1 MWYNY
6 TIRGGKMKFDE
17 YQEQAKTTDL
27 GIENMG
33 EVMAKH
39 TLNVPE
45 FIDKVLGLAG
55 ESGEF
60 ADKVK
65 KIMRD
70 KRGDFSDEE
79 REAILKELGDVL
91 WYIAEISLY
100 LDMPMSELA
109 QMNLDKLASRKKR
122 GTLTGSGDER

>member
-1 MWYNY
+1 ME
-6 TIRGGKMKFDE
+6 FDE
-17 YQEQAKTTDL
+17 YQKQASTTDL

-33 EVMAKH
+33 EVMAKK
-39 TLNVPE
+39 TLNVSE

-70 KRGDFSDEE
+70 KRGDFTEE
-79 REAILKELGDVL
+79 DREAILKELGDVL
-91 WYIAEISLY
+91 WYVAEVSLY

-109 QMNLDKLASRKKR
+109 KNNLEKLASRKKR
-122 GTLTGSGDER
+122 GTLVGAGDER

>member
-1 MWYNY
+1 MN
-6 TIRGGKMKFDE
+6 FDK
-17 YQEQAKTTDL
+17 YQAQAKTTDL

-33 EVMAKH
+33 EVMARKS
-39 TLNVPE
+39 LNVPE
-45 FIDKVLGLAG
+45 FLDKVLGLAG

-70 KRGDFSDEE
+70 KRGDFTEEE
-79 REAILKELGDVL
+79 RLAMLKELGDVL
-91 WYIAEISLY
+91 WYVAEVSLY

-109 QMNLDKLASRKKR
+109 KMNLEKLASRKTR
-122 GTLTGSGDER
+122 GTLVGAGDER